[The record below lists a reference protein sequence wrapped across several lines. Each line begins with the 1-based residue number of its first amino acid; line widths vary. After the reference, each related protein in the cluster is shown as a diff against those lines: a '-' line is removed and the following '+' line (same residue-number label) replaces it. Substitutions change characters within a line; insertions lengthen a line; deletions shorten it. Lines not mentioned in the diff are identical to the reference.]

1 MEWLKF
7 LLIYFNQVYL
17 IKNKKRGKIK
27 NDNKRKR

>member
-7 LLIYFNQVYL
+7 LLTYFNQIHL